1 MISWTIITSAVHRTI
16 VIRAAAVRHSVP
28 VVRMGAEVVPLGGV
42 VPSVA
47 QRTEALDRIR
57 RLLGVPAWGLL
68 PVPSSAIIAGT
79 G

>member
-1 MISWTIITSAVHRTI
+1 MISWPIVTSAVHRAI
-16 VIRAAAVRHSVP
+16 VNRAAAVRHSVP

-47 QRTEALDRIR
+47 QRTEAFDRIR
-57 RLLGVPAWGLL
+57 RLLGVPARGPLR
-68 PVPSSAIIAGT
+68 VPSSAITAGT